1 MRQTLLLLATFL
13 AAPATAQTP
22 QDAATANMML
32 ATEICLR
39 HQHQDAALPG
49 ALQAAGFTVTP
60 GLDQGSYDIQAPELF
75 GVIAP
80 GYCTF
85 QSQRLPIATAEAIG
99 LAVGEYL
106 FPNGVQPGQ
115 PSSQANAPR
124 LPCEGFTV
132 WSTRPVITVSYAQAG
147 NSGECVND
155 GTSAIIIRLN

>member
-1 MRQTLLLLATFL
+1 MRTVFALLLTLA
-13 AAPATAQTP
+13 AAPATAQSP
-22 QDAATANMML
+22 EDAAATNMML

-49 ALQAAGFTVTP
+49 AFQASGFTLVP
-60 GLDQGSYDIQAPELF
+60 GMDAGSFEFSGPEVF
-75 GVIAP
+75 GLISP
-80 GYCTF
+80 GFCSI
-85 QSQRLPIATAEAIG
+85 QSQKVAIPTAEAIG
-99 LAVGEYL
+99 LAVGEHL

-124 LPCEGFTV
+124 RPCEGYTI

-147 NSGECVND
+147 NSGECIDD

>member
-1 MRQTLLLLATFL
+1 MRLALASLLAL
-13 AAPATAQTP
+13 AALPAAAQTP
-22 QDAATANMML
+22 EDAAATNMML

-39 HQHQDAALPG
+39 HQHRDAALPG

-60 GLDQGSYDIQAPELF
+60 GLDAGSHDIQGPELS
-75 GVIAP
+75 GIVAP

-85 QSQRLPIATAEAIG
+85 QSPRVAIPTAEAIG
-99 LAVGEYL
+99 MAVGRHL
-106 FPNGVQPGQ
+106 FPNGVEPGQ

-124 LPCEGFTV
+124 RPCEGYTI

-147 NSGECVND
+147 NSGECIDD